1 MVLTIP
7 ILRLEEKRP
16 RMGRSAGAASFFA
29 AFGNIAAVRRLG
41 FLVGVGGGGR
51 REVRKDSCARGGEE
65 MGDGRLKSESASG
78 CCVGP
83 LLQRVCRR
91 RLSFFP
97 SVVPR

>member
-29 AFGNIAAVRRLG
+29 AFGGIAAVRRLG

-51 REVRKDSCARGGEE
+51 REVRKDSCARGG
-65 MGDGRLKSESASG
+65 GDGRWVMDG
-78 CCVGP
+78 
-83 LLQRVCRR
+83 
-91 RLSFFP
+91 
-97 SVVPR
+97 